1 MIKNILKLITILLF
15 FIFLYFIVQQYFS
28 DANINKTNNNRK
40 NIINNLII
48 QKDNIVTLKNDT
60 NNIIEYNSGYNND
73 INKPKRK
80 FWNLIRKND

>member
-1 MIKNILKLITILLF
+1 MIKNILKSITILLF

>member
-1 MIKNILKLITILLF
+1 MIKNILKSITILLF

-60 NNIIEYNSGYNND
+60 DNIIEYNSGYNND